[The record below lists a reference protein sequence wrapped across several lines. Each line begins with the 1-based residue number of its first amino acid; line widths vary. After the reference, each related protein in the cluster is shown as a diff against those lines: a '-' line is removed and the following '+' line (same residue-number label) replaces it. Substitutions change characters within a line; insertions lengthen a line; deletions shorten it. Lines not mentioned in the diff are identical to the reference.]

1 MNRKQFLL
9 LIALGLFM
17 DCFSQIPLA
26 FEKEDLTFEIMEDV
40 FVVSGLYYFHSEP
53 QEQVHLRYP
62 FPTDSIYGKAFNIN
76 VQYAN
81 SGEPIEFFMS
91 SDSSYI
97 AFPVVADREKPVLIG
112 YHQQLKANEA
122 RYILTTTQSWK
133 QALKQAHFKLL
144 TSPEL
149 VIKSFSYPPD
159 VTTIIGEN
167 KLYLWQK
174 ENFMPDRDFEILF
187 EPL

>member
-1 MNRKQFLL
+1 MNRKLFIL
-9 LIALGLFM
+9 LIALGLFI

-26 FEKEDLTFEIMEDV
+26 FEKEDLTFEIIEDV
-40 FVVSGLYYFHSEP
+40 FMVSGLYYFHSES
-53 QEQVHLRYP
+53 QKQVHLRYP
-62 FPTDSIYGKAFNIN
+62 FPTDSIYGKAFNIS
-76 VQYAN
+76 VLYAN

-112 YHQQLKANEA
+112 YHQQMKANEA

-144 TSPEL
+144 ISPDL

-159 VTTIIGEN
+159 QSIEIDG
-167 KLYLWQK
+167 KILYVWQK
-174 ENFMPDRDFEILF
+174 ENFMPVRDFVILF
-187 EPL
+187 

>member
-1 MNRKQFLL
+1 MNRKLFIL
-9 LIALGLFM
+9 LIALGLFI
-17 DCFSQIPLA
+17 DCFSQTPLA
-26 FEKEDLTFEIMEDV
+26 FEKEDLTFEIIEDV

-53 QEQVHLRYP
+53 QKQVHLRYP

-81 SGEPIEFFMS
+81 SGDPIDFLVN

-97 AFPVVADREKPVLIG
+97 AFPVVANREKPVLIG
-112 YHQQLKANEA
+112 YHQRLKANEA

-144 TSPEL
+144 TSPQL

-159 VTTIIGEN
+159 QTIEIDG
-167 KLYLWQK
+167 KILYVWQK
-174 ENFMPDRDFEILF
+174 ENFMFERDFVISF
-187 EPL
+187 